1 MLTLTLRHS
10 GGINLL
16 DWRRRMLLWKPKCLD
31 YSSVTLSCG
40 QGSPSWRRE
49 KLQEEERVLKQKT
62 WLDCKDSSGEKMAT
76 QPRNMPAEVRR
87 GLGRRL
93 AQWLQ
98 TNKMQYLKISLM
110 TRLGL
115 SWTSLVSGTV
125 CYEINRCSL
134 GSGKPSR

>member
-10 GGINLL
+10 GGINLP

-31 YSSVTLSCG
+31 YSLVTLSCG
-40 QGSPSWRRE
+40 QGSLSWRRE
-49 KLQEEERVLKQKT
+49 KSQEEGRVLKHKT
-62 WLDCKDSSGEKMAT
+62 RLDCKDSSGEKMAT
-76 QPRNMPAEVRR
+76 QLRNLAAEVRK

-98 TNKMQYLKISLM
+98 MSKMQYLKISLM

-115 SWTSLVSGTV
+115 NWTSLVSGTV
-125 CYEINRCSL
+125 CYNINRCSL
-134 GSGKPSR
+134 GRGNPSR